1 MVIDRIWMVIY
12 WDLYGFNGISEW
24 LHGDFIWFHDVW
36 CDLIGFAQGL
46 VMWGSYVYY
55 GVFHDEIILPFGKD
69 GLNSSGRGDAWDP
82 TNLLEGLVLRP
93 QSHKGFEPEKYTS
106 DPHSLW

>member
-1 MVIDRIWMVIY
+1 
-12 WDLYGFNGISEW
+12 
-24 LHGDFIWFHDVW
+24 
-36 CDLIGFAQGL
+36 
-46 VMWGSYVYY
+46 MWGSYVYS

-69 GLNSSGRGDAWDP
+69 ALNSSGPGDPPGVPGDPWDP